1 MFVFQET
8 PIDHVVE
15 DGEQG
20 VVVAGDV
27 EETAGFSVLAEL
39 RPGKNLEELFE
50 RAGAAGERDEPF
62 GELGHR
68 GLALVHRA
76 DDVCR
81 RVRPVWAI

>member
-1 MFVFQET
+1 
-8 PIDHVVE
+8 
-15 DGEQG
+15 
-20 VVVAGDV
+20 
-27 EETAGFSVLAEL
+27 VLAEL
-39 RPGKNLEELFE
+39 RTGKNLEELFE